1 MLTLIKRFAQHHGC
15 DVWFLAHPRQLHNWV
30 GGPPNLYDITGS
42 AHFINKCDN
51 GIVIHRNRDPEA
63 GPMNQ
68 VQDRNRICEMLT
80 LIKRFAQHHGCDVWF
95 LAHPRQLHNWVGGP
109 PNLYDITG
117 SAHFINKCDNGI
129 VIHRNRDPEAGPMNQ
144 VQVENLADF
153 YEYCKGLE
161 LAMNFKFP
169 TLRQVTAL
177 KSQLDEQNKRN
188 EERDKRLDAI
198 MNFFSQNYQGQLPPE
213 LTMFNPAP
221 VSDQGSV
228 PTNTTSS
235 GHEENHM

>member
-1 MLTLIKRFAQHHGC
+1 MMKKICMKKTNDQVSILTQNRSGQPSSTMCTPVPHPSCPRPSNPPQLSFPPQSSITPQFASQLAGHMNSHPIENNNEPPPPPPHMSSMLSTSRSNISIE
-15 DVWFLAHPRQLHNWV
+15 DSLAHVLGSKEHCGRVRGMGL
-30 GGPPNLYDITGS
+30 GPCPSRVFGYTRNF
-42 AHFINKCDN
+42 HFGTSSSC
-51 GIVIHRNRDPEA
+51 PS
-63 GPMNQ
+63 
-68 VQDRNRICEMLT
+68 
-80 LIKRFAQHHGCDVWF
+80 
-95 LAHPRQLHNWVGGP
+95 
-109 PNLYDITG
+109 Y
-117 SAHFINKCDNGI
+117 S
-129 VIHRNRDPEAGPMNQ
+129 
-144 VQVENLADF
+144 
-153 YEYCKGLE
+153 E
-161 LAMNFKFP
+161 LQN
-169 TLRQVTAL
+169 QVTAL